1 MASTEERRRQP
12 HACVRRRAFLMR
24 EPVNVCTNV
33 WPGGKLPPK
42 RPATSSTTVCVMEP
56 VFAQHTDCPSITVT
70 EDGVNAYSV
79 TSTVMAAPLL
89 AHRLVDEE
97 LVELLQATA
106 VRAKKAS
113 STRLIRMHK
122 DLRQEEGAPPNGS
135 RLSCGR
141 NAHRRKAVER
151 QIERMAGEATQV
163 FPTWERPAASS
174 AC

>member
-1 MASTEERRRQP
+1 M
-12 HACVRRRAFLMR
+12 
-24 EPVNVCTNV
+24 
-33 WPGGKLPPK
+33 PPK

-56 VFAQHTDCPSITVT
+56 VFAQHTDCPSVTVT

-113 STRLIRMHK
+113 KHQADTHA
-122 DLRQEEGAPPNGS
+122 QGPQAG
-135 RLSCGR
+135 GR
-141 NAHRRKAVER
+141 R
-151 QIERMAGEATQV
+151 
-163 FPTWERPAASS
+163 AA
-174 AC
+174 

>member
-1 MASTEERRRQP
+1 M
-12 HACVRRRAFLMR
+12 
-24 EPVNVCTNV
+24 
-33 WPGGKLPPK
+33 PPK

-56 VFAQHTDCPSITVT
+56 VFAQQTDCPSITVT

-97 LVELLQATA
+97 LVEVLQATA

-122 DLRQEEGAPPNGS
+122 DLRQEEGAPPNS
-135 RLSCGR
+135 
-141 NAHRRKAVER
+141 
-151 QIERMAGEATQV
+151 
-163 FPTWERPAASS
+163 
-174 AC
+174 

>member
-1 MASTEERRRQP
+1 M
-12 HACVRRRAFLMR
+12 
-24 EPVNVCTNV
+24 
-33 WPGGKLPPK
+33 PPK

-79 TSTVMAAPLL
+79 TATVTAAPLL

-106 VRAKKAS
+106 IRAKKAS

-122 DLRQEEGAPPNGS
+122 NLRQDGGAPPNES
-135 RLSCGR
+135 RLSCGGQ
-141 NAHRRKAVER
+141 AK
-151 QIERMAGEATQV
+151 
-163 FPTWERPAASS
+163 P
-174 AC
+174 